1 MVSKFIING
10 KILQDL
16 ILGSNENYKPISGIL
31 SYDGKTLQFLNCET
45 MEIRLTQKVKPVD
58 KEKALFKSREFRNVT
73 KLGNDNYLVVI
84 KRDVIEFYNP
94 QETDLVLVEIRGV
107 NLV

>member
-10 KILQDL
+10 KILRDL
-16 ILGSNENYKPISGIL
+16 ILGSNENYKLISGML

-58 KEKALFKSREFRNVT
+58 KEKALFKSKEFRNVT
-73 KLGNDNYLVVI
+73 KLGNDDYLVVI
-84 KRDVIEFYNP
+84 KDDVIEFYSP
-94 QETDLVLVEIRGV
+94 EETDFVLFEIKGG